1 MPYPETF
8 LQGINDKNPKAWE
21 ELYRHFYGALC
32 NYAFRITNDR
42 AEAEDI
48 VQECFISIWNSS
60 LLFEAPK
67 ALTMYLYRSVY
78 HNSLKFLQRKHA
90 DNERLSEW
98 SDDQQKIDEGYFF
111 EAVEEEVVRKV
122 RTAIATLP
130 DKRRKIIEMSL
141 DGCSVAEIA
150 EQLHISV
157 DTVKTQKKRAYAYL
171 KEHLKEDFMLFIFIF
186 DLF

>member
-1 MPYPETF
+1 
-8 LQGINDKNPKAWE
+8 
-21 ELYRHFYGALC
+21 
-32 NYAFRITNDR
+32 
-42 AEAEDI
+42 
-48 VQECFISIWNSS
+48 
-60 LLFEAPK
+60 
-67 ALTMYLYRSVY
+67 MYLYRSVY

-98 SDDQQKIDEGYFF
+98 SDGQQKMDEGYFF